1 MTEAVLT
8 IINKNGLHAR
18 PAKDLLKK
26 AREFKS
32 KITIQNLSRP
42 ESQAVVL
49 TPINLLNAAIRKGE
63 QIRLTAEGEDELAAI
78 DALSELISQGF
89 GEEA

>member
-8 IINKNGLHAR
+8 ITNKNGLHAR
-18 PAKDLLKK
+18 PAKDLIKK
-26 AREFKS
+26 AREFNS

-63 QIRLTAEGEDELAAI
+63 QIRITAEGEDELVAI
-78 DALSELISQGF
+78 EALSQLISRGF
-89 GEEA
+89 DEEA